1 METTTMSSKGQ
12 VVIPKSVR
20 TDYAWESGVEFQ
32 IERID
37 GAIVLRPKNPFP
49 PTTLDDIVGFL
60 QNDGP
65 TVTLEDMEAAI
76 EKGILEEW
84 GDRSRHKRAGTPA
97 VE

>member
-1 METTTMSSKGQ
+1 METMTMSSKGQ

-20 TDYAWESGVEFQ
+20 AMHGWDAGTEFQ
-32 IERID
+32 IEHVD
-37 GAIVLRPKNPFP
+37 GGIVIRPKKPFP
-49 PTTLDDIVGFL
+49 TTTLDDIIGFL

-84 GDRSRHKRAGTPA
+84 GDRSRHKRTGAHVA
-97 VE
+97 E

>member
-12 VVIPKSVR
+12 MVIPKSVR
-20 TDYAWESGVEFQ
+20 SDLEWAAGMEFQ

-37 GAIVLRPKNPFP
+37 GGIVIRPKNPLP
-49 PTTLDDIVGFL
+49 ETTMDDIVGFL

-84 GDRSRHKRAGTPA
+84 GDRSRHEHIGAPVAK
-97 VE
+97 